1 MQVFILGMHRSGTS
15 ALARVLNLMG
25 LYFGG
30 ENVGTGRSAENVKG
44 FWERR
49 DVRDLNDAILAAS
62 GGDWDAVSK
71 LDLDAMPSESKAGYE
86 SAAADIVLNLDA
98 HRPWFVKEPRLCV
111 LFPIWRQVLE
121 TPFAIHIHR
130 NPLEVA
136 RSLHRRNGIPIPA
149 GLALWEIY
157 NVHALNATIGLPRHF
172 VGYED
177 LLQTPHAVIES
188 LHAFLEEDG
197 GYTFRQ
203 PAYRELSSFLDPGL
217 HRLRAD
223 KDEFAACATPSQ
235 VALYEY
241 LTRTNRQDAPVE
253 PSPGCLATLREHE
266 STIDLAHRAR
276 LAEDNRERRTEHG
289 LELQLA
295 VRGVELK
302 QAVAA
307 KDDALARQDALAR
320 TLDRFHDLRRDLTAN
335 LAVANDRVTTLR
347 KQQQRLER
355 QVDDLRKSG
364 ERLSRHRDVLQRD
377 VSALRADRDETRQ
390 ERDVLQRD
398 VNALRAD
405 RDETRQERDKARQ
418 ERDET
423 RQERD
428 VLQRNVSAL
437 RADRDETR
445 QERDQARQERDVLQR
460 NVSALRADRDET
472 RQERDQARQERDQT
486 RQERDELRR
495 TNATLRREGKALQH
509 QRDALRDFRRASAT
523 AASATRAQATG
534 LLRESDATIARRR
547 VHIVELDEFIGHL
560 STGIRAWLGS
570 RRWQLGDALLTLP
583 RRLTFRRTATPV
595 LALLQGAIDAH
606 EANKATHRD
615 AARSHARLLDDVPPT
630 AVDEGIADE
639 AVLDESRRTA
649 ALDRMLFDR
658 HAALGRLADDIA
670 ERQRFAEELIR
681 LSETLATSRRWRLG
695 HFLLSL
701 PGRLLGRGRP
711 DTAAE
716 ALSALIREHRRD
728 ATRLAGLHPLQN
740 PPSPRSGRPEPT
752 DKPSAPPGPFALDE
766 PLPFQNGNVAK
777 PTPSAAAIET
787 PSAPL
792 FPSPVSDD
800 VDVVVCVHNA
810 LEHVERCLRSVLA
823 RTTVPYRLIV
833 VNDGSDAPTSERLR
847 EFDAEHDVVTLIETD
862 GPLGYTC
869 AANQGLRASTASN
882 VALLNSDT
890 IVPRLWLE
898 EMLECMASATTVGI
912 VGPLSNAA
920 SWQSVPERTGA
931 DGRWAVNRLPPGY
944 NVDEYAELLW
954 LSSKRRFPRVD
965 FVNGFCFMVSRSVI
979 ERIGFLDEDNF
990 PRGYGEENDYCIRA
1004 QDAGFELAIA
1014 DHCFVYH
1021 AKSKSF
1027 GDATRDKL
1035 AQAGGVALER
1045 KHGKARIDK
1054 SSEALRDSTVLA
1066 EIRAT
1071 ARARIAAES
1080 ALDGGCSA
1088 RERVVGK
1095 HVLFVLP
1102 VRGGSGG
1109 ANSVIQEA
1117 MGMRMLGVDA
1127 KVATHVKYLDD
1138 FERFYPEFLATGEHF
1153 IFYESDDDL
1162 MRHAAPFQ
1170 VIVATLWSSPALVA
1184 PIATRWPD
1192 KLYVYY
1198 VQDYEPWF
1206 FEDDDQSRTI
1216 ALDSYTLI
1224 PDMILMAKTDW
1235 ICRTVQERHGKPV
1248 YRVAP
1253 SLDHSV
1259 FHPGQPRTKDGP
1271 VKIAAMV
1278 RPTTPRRGP
1287 LRTIRTLKHVIA
1299 TCDQPVQVLLFG
1311 CETQHLNTYIARN
1324 APELRLGRQFDS
1336 RGVLARQGVAD
1347 LMREADIF
1355 VDLSDYQAFGRTGLE
1370 AMACGCAV
1378 VLPEEGGVYEYAV
1391 PGENCM
1397 VVDTESDD
1405 DMANTVQAL
1414 VTDARLRTTITEHA
1428 IDTAKRFDIVRAS
1441 VSEISVFRAAVA
1453 ARFGHRSP
1461 FETHARGVGPEP
1473 ESTQGTS
1480 HSGPNVS
1487 QVARRA
1493 TVQSPQAAQA
1503 SR

>member
-62 GGDWDAVSK
+62 GSDWDAVSE
-71 LDLDAMPSESKAGYE
+71 LDLDAMPSESRAGYV
-86 SAAADIVLNLDA
+86 SAAADVVLNLDA

-111 LFPIWRQVLE
+111 LFPIWRQALE

-157 NVHALNATIGLPRHF
+157 NVRALNATTGLPRRF

-177 LLQTPHAVIES
+177 LLQTPHAVIEP

-197 GYTFRQ
+197 GYTFRK
-203 PAYRELSSFLDPGL
+203 PADRELSSFLDPGL
-217 HRLRAD
+217 HRQRAD

-241 LTRTNRQDAPVE
+241 LAGAHSQDAPVE

-266 STIDLAHRAR
+266 STIDLADRER
-276 LAEDNRERRTEHG
+276 RAEDNRERRTEHG

-307 KDDALARQDALAR
+307 KDHALARHDALER
-320 TLDRFHDLRRDLTAN
+320 KLDRFHDLRRD

-377 VSALRADRDETRQ
+377 VSAVRADRDQTR
-390 ERDVLQRD
+390 LQRD
-398 VNALRAD
+398 QA
-405 RDETRQERDKARQ
+405 
-418 ERDET
+418 
-423 RQERD
+423 
-428 VLQRNVSAL
+428 
-437 RADRDETR
+437 R
-445 QERDQARQERDVLQR
+445 QERDQARQERDA
-460 NVSALRADRDET
+460 S
-472 RQERDQARQERDQT
+472 
-486 RQERDELRR
+486 RR
-495 TNATLRREGKALQH
+495 TNATLRREGKTLQQ

-523 AASATRAQATG
+523 AASATRAHATG

-547 VHIVELDEFIGHL
+547 VHVVELEEFVGHL
-560 STGIRAWLGS
+560 SDGIRAWLGS
-570 RRWQLGDALLTLP
+570 RRWRLGDALLTLP
-583 RRLTFRRTATPV
+583 RRLTLRRTATPV
-595 LALLQGAIDAH
+595 LALLQGVIDAH
-606 EANKATHRD
+606 EANKATHRE
-615 AARSHARLLDDVPPT
+615 AARSHARILDDVPPT
-630 AVDEGIADE
+630 AVDEGIADD
-639 AVLDESRRTA
+639 AVLEESRRTA
-649 ALDRMLFDR
+649 ALYRMLFDR

-752 DKPSAPPGPFALDE
+752 DKPSAPPGSIALDE
-766 PLPFQNGNVAK
+766 PLAVPDRNVTK
-777 PTPSAAAIET
+777 PRRSAATFET

-792 FPSPVSDD
+792 FPSPVSEE

-810 LEHVERCLRSVLA
+810 LEHVERCLESVLA

-869 AANQGLRASTASN
+869 AANQGLRASTAAN
-882 VALLNSDT
+882 VVLLNSDT

-898 EMLECMASATTVGI
+898 EMLECMASASTVGI

-965 FVNGFCFMVSRSVI
+965 FVNGFCFMVRRSVI
-979 ERIGFLDEDNF
+979 ERIGFLDADNF

-1004 QDAGFELAIA
+1004 KDAGFDLAIA

-1021 AKSKSF
+1021 AKSMSF
-1027 GDATRDKL
+1027 GDAARDKL
-1035 AQAGGVALER
+1035 AQAGGEALER

-1054 SSEALRDSTVLA
+1054 SSEALKDSTVLA
-1066 EIRAT
+1066 EIRTA
-1071 ARARIAAES
+1071 ARARIADRSEI
-1080 ALDGGCSA
+1080 DGGRSA
-1088 RERVVGK
+1088 EERVVGN

-1153 IFYESDDDL
+1153 VFYESDDDL

-1184 PIATRWPD
+1184 PMATRWPE

-1206 FEDDDQSRTI
+1206 FADDDQSRAI

-1248 YRVAP
+1248 YRIAP
-1253 SLDHSV
+1253 SLDHAV
-1259 FHPGQPRTKDGP
+1259 FHPGHSRTKDGP

-1287 LRTIRTLKHVIA
+1287 LRTIRILKQVIA

-1324 APELRLGRQFDS
+1324 APELRLSKQFDS
-1336 RGVLARQGVAD
+1336 RGVLPRQRVAE
-1347 LMREADIF
+1347 LMREADMFI
-1355 VDLSDYQAFGRTGLE
+1355 DLSDYQAFGRTGLE

-1378 VLPEEGGVYEYAV
+1378 VVPKEGGVYEYAV
-1391 PGENCM
+1391 HGENCM
-1397 VVDTESDD
+1397 VVDTKSDD
-1405 DMANTVQAL
+1405 DMVKTIQAL
-1414 VTDARLRTTITEHA
+1414 ATNDALRTTIAHQA
-1428 IDTAKRFDIVRAS
+1428 IETAARFDIVRAS
-1441 VSEISVFRAAVA
+1441 VSEISVFRVA
-1453 ARFGHRSP
+1453 AAARCGHRSP
-1461 FETHARGVGPEP
+1461 FQTHARAVGPKP
-1473 ESTQGTS
+1473 GLPPGASRTGAD
-1480 HSGPNVS
+1480 VS
-1487 QVARRA
+1487 KVASRA
-1493 TVQSPQAAQA
+1493 TLQSPQAAQA